1 MGFPIPKGTMVQY
14 SAYTMNRDKAL
25 WGEDA
30 DVWDPERWLKP
41 GASRSG
47 GATTNYAMTTFG
59 HGPRRC
65 LGMNFARVILPCLI
79 SAVIGRF
86 EVRLCKGSE
95 LGKAVPGFRFIPVST
110 WVQLKRVP
118 GW

>member
-1 MGFPIPKGTMVQY
+1 MGHAIPKDTIVVY
-14 SAYTMNRDKAL
+14 SAYTMNRDKSL

-30 DVWDPERWLKP
+30 DVWEPERWMKP

-47 GATTNYAMTTFG
+47 GAPTNYAMTTFG

-65 LGMNFARVILPCLI
+65 LGQNFARVILPCLL
-79 SAVIGRF
+79 AVVVGRF
-86 EVRLCKGSE
+86 EVQMCNGAE
-95 LGKAVPGFRFIPVST
+95 LGRPKPGLRNIPFSA
-110 WVQLKRVP
+110 WARLKRVP